1 MRRFDYKSLIE
12 RIKNFGGQK
21 KLAEKVNMS
30 EELLSLKLNNH
41 YEFKQHEIVDIQVA
55 LGIDVSQIYYYFFRR
70 G

>member
-1 MRRFDYKSLIE
+1 MRRFDYKNLIE

-41 YEFKQHEIVDIQVA
+41 YEFKQHEIQDIQVA
-55 LGIDVSQIYYYFFRR
+55 LSIDVSQIYYYFFQR